1 MSMSQL
7 AILYTDVSTVD
18 TSEFITVQLLGS
30 ALTEHKDVGV
40 EVVPV
45 FEADGGGVDLM
56 CNNDND
62 QGVAEPGTG
71 HWCQVL
77 IAQSYFA
84 APLTD
89 LGRLFGNQADEET
102 QRCAAV

>member
-1 MSMSQL
+1 MMSVV
-7 AILYTDVSTVD
+7 Y
-18 TSEFITVQLLGS
+18 TSEFITVQSLGS

-40 EVVPV
+40 KIVPV
-45 FEADGGGVDLM
+45 FENGGDVDRM
-56 CNNDND
+56 CDNDND

-71 HWCQVL
+71 HWCQVF

-89 LGRLFGNQADEET
+89 LGPIFGNQADEET

>member
-1 MSMSQL
+1 MSVV
-7 AILYTDVSTVD
+7 Y
-18 TSEFITVQLLGS
+18 TSEFITVQSLGS

-40 EVVPV
+40 KIVPV
-45 FEADGGGVDLM
+45 LENGGDVDRM
-56 CNNDND
+56 CDNDND

-71 HWCQVL
+71 HWCQVF

-89 LGRLFGNQADEET
+89 LGPLFGNQADEET

>member
-1 MSMSQL
+1 MMSVV
-7 AILYTDVSTVD
+7 Y
-18 TSEFITVQLLGS
+18 TSEFITVQSLVS

-45 FEADGGGVDLM
+45 FEDGGGVDRM
-56 CNNDND
+56 CDNDNG
-62 QGVAEPGTG
+62 QGVAEPGTV
-71 HWCQVL
+71 HWCQVF

-89 LGRLFGNQADEET
+89 LGPLFGNQADEET

>member
-1 MSMSQL
+1 MMSVV
-7 AILYTDVSTVD
+7 Y
-18 TSEFITVQLLGS
+18 TSEFITVQSLGS

-40 EVVPV
+40 KIVPV
-45 FEADGGGVDLM
+45 FENGGGVDRM
-56 CNNDND
+56 CDNDND

-71 HWCQVL
+71 HRCQVF

-89 LGRLFGNQADEET
+89 LGPIFGNQADEET

>member
-1 MSMSQL
+1 MSVV
-7 AILYTDVSTVD
+7 Y
-18 TSEFITVQLLGS
+18 TSEFITVQSLGS

-40 EVVPV
+40 KIVSV
-45 FEADGGGVDLM
+45 FENGGGVDRM
-56 CNNDND
+56 CDNDND

-71 HWCQVL
+71 HWCQVF

-89 LGRLFGNQADEET
+89 LGPLFGNQADEET